1 MNTTE
6 SQKHRT
12 EAFMSQRLWFKCL
25 KSMVLSTAAT
35 IGVFVVCA
43 IAIAAALNSLKNRTV
58 QDLAIKAIIMIT
70 YAVFL
75 YVFHMRNRL
84 NTYAEH
90 KSNFDP
96 KKELIAYIKAEGK
109 IMFLLYGVIAL
120 VSELSY
126 LVLFLMNQTRNPV
139 TFVTQFCVGPWINM
153 TIPVL
158 RSVIAV
164 IYSAIIVSLL
174 AVLRS
179 RKVFQDDSFAK
190 ANRQRLQE

>member
-1 MNTTE
+1 
-6 SQKHRT
+6 
-12 EAFMSQRLWFKCL
+12 
-25 KSMVLSTAAT
+25 MVLSTAVT

-96 KKELIAYIKAEGK
+96 KKEWIAYIKAEGK

-126 LVLFLMNQTRNPV
+126 LVLFLMNQARNPV
-139 TFVTQFCVGPWINM
+139 TFVTQFCIGPWINM
-153 TIPVL
+153 TVPVL
-158 RSVIAV
+158 RSVVAVVYSAV
-164 IYSAIIVSLL
+164 IVCLL
-174 AVLRS
+174 AILRS
-179 RKVFQDDSFAK
+179 RKIYQDDTNAK
-190 ANRQRLQE
+190 AQRKRLQE

>member
-1 MNTTE
+1 MNTIE

-12 EAFMSQRLWFKCL
+12 EAFMSKKLWFKCL

-35 IGVFVVCA
+35 IGVFIVCA

-84 NTYAEH
+84 DTYAEH
-90 KSNFDP
+90 TGKFDP

-109 IMFLLYGVIAL
+109 IMFILYGIIAI
-120 VSELSY
+120 VSELSF

-139 TFVTQFCVGPWINM
+139 TFVTQFCIGPWINM

-164 IYSAIIVSLL
+164 AYSAAVTCLL

-179 RKVFQDDSFAK
+179 RKVYLDESGAK
-190 ANRQRLQE
+190 ANRKHLQE